1 MVSERL
7 AVEGAVTSTGSK
19 GESYDN
25 ALAGSDLR
33 AADGR
38 HLGQVYFPRSLMPR
52 SSSRLRLLRSVTAT
66 LLVEVLQPLE
76 PGQYLSI
83 RTVQVAQHVAA
94 LGDAK
99 EDLIRGRSRGSNAHG
114 AECV

>member
-19 GESYDN
+19 GESCDN

-38 HLGQVYFPRSLMPR
+38 HLGQM
-52 SSSRLRLLRSVTAT
+52 
-66 LLVEVLQPLE
+66 
-76 PGQYLSI
+76 
-83 RTVQVAQHVAA
+83 
-94 LGDAK
+94 
-99 EDLIRGRSRGSNAHG
+99 
-114 AECV
+114 